1 MGKYKSQITVAIV
14 CCILGFMLTY
24 QFKMLSKRE
33 KIVGTNKNTTEVT
46 AEIEQYKKQK
56 ETLDKSVNDLQAK
69 VKKYEDAAANKDETT
84 KNILDELE
92 NTRMLIGSTDVQGPG
107 IIVYITPI
115 TKLTGAEIDERI
127 TDRHLVY
134 VVNEL
139 RFAGAEAISIN
150 DYRVTAMTGIRN
162 SGNLIKMNANDM
174 ISPSKRIT
182 VKAVGNKTL
191 LYTSLSFP
199 EVFNDFKRISEIK
212 IEKSDSIKI
221 GKYNQT
227 LKTEFA
233 KPVK

>member
-56 ETLDKSVNDLQAK
+56 ETLEKSVSDLQAK

-92 NTRMLIGSTDVQGPG
+92 NTRILIGSTDVQGPG
-107 IIVYITPI
+107 IIVYISPI
-115 TKLTGAEIDERI
+115 TKLTGAETDERI
-127 TDRHLVY
+127 TDRHLAY

-182 VKAVGNKTL
+182 IKAVGNKTL
-191 LYTSLSFP
+191 LYTALSFP
-199 EVFNDFKRISEIK
+199 ETFDDFKRISEIK

-221 GKYNQT
+221 DKYNQT

>member
-1 MGKYKSQITVAIV
+1 MGKYRSQITVALV
-14 CCILGFMLTY
+14 CCILGFMLSY
-24 QFKMLSKRE
+24 QFKMLNKRE
-33 KIVGTNKNTTEVT
+33 KLVGTSKNTTEVT

-56 ETLDKSVNDLQAK
+56 ETLEKSVSDLQAK

-107 IIVYITPI
+107 ITVYITPV
-115 TKLTGAEIDERI
+115 TKLTGTDMDERI

-162 SGNLIKMNANDM
+162 SGNLIKMNENDM

-182 VKAVGNKTL
+182 IKAIGDKNL
-191 LYTSLSFP
+191 LYSALSFP
-199 EVFNDFKRISEIK
+199 EIFNDFKSFSDIK
-212 IEKSDSIKI
+212 IEKADSIKI
-221 GKYNQT
+221 SKYNQT

>member
-1 MGKYKSQITVAIV
+1 MGKYKSQITVAVV

-24 QFKMLSKRE
+24 QFRLLNKRE
-33 KIVGTNKNTTEVT
+33 KVVGTSKNTTEVT
-46 AEIEQYKKQK
+46 TEIEQYKKQK
-56 ETLDKSVNDLQAK
+56 ETLEKSVNDLQAK

-84 KNILDELE
+84 KNILNELE
-92 NTRMLIGSTDVQGPG
+92 NTRMLIGSTDVQGQG

-115 TKLTGAEIDERI
+115 PNLTGNETVGRI
-127 TDRHLVY
+127 IDRHLVY

-150 DYRVTAMTGIRN
+150 DYRVTAMTGIRD
-162 SGNLIKMNANDM
+162 SGNLIKMNDNDM

-182 VKAVGNKTL
+182 VKAIGDKNL
-191 LYTSLSFP
+191 LYKALSFP
-199 EVFNDFKRISEIK
+199 EIFSDFKSFSDIK
-212 IEKSDSIKI
+212 IEKSDNIKI
-221 GKYNQT
+221 EKYNQT